1 MKIDFSKSRFRERA
15 VKYYDEGNYLSAL
28 RFAYK
33 EINLY
38 GGDGDAYMMISD
50 IYENMELYSSAVN
63 CWFRFMDNCMGEDL
77 PDIYEG
83 LAINYLNMG
92 NEAQS
97 AFYYNKL
104 MDTDNTLT
112 PENKAD
118 IAETFAHDKRS
129 RFRFVYPPRF
139 ADYSGET
146 EAGARALKNGDCK
159 KAISILSKVEK
170 GSPDYAAA
178 REMQAIAYMLSENSK
193 QAERICL
200 ELVGKDP
207 SNVQALA
214 TLAAVY
220 TEQGR
225 RDESREIAIR
235 LCGLKNL
242 TPEEVYKVATVCCE
256 NNLHERALVKFK
268 ELEKDIP
275 YDGNMLYFKSVAAY
289 NSGKIE
295 MALDALET
303 LCTIYPDAAVAEYY
317 LKAIRRYQAHPDR
330 EPKPQLT
337 YFYRIPQEERAVR
350 CRALLRIGKYPRADA
365 ELFGSLALREGYFR
379 WCFDEMDGMERDLQ
393 YLAAVTAEHAR
404 ADGFLREVLLD
415 CEVSDVLKIEILRL
429 LYARN
434 EDNSFGV
441 VICNIYRDLHLER
454 VKIGPKRHKKF
465 VEAYAKVASKFT
477 IINDDYGDKI
487 KAMTEFVYRVFLRK
501 ECWELANNSD
511 DLACAIYLLC
521 GLKEVGRNS
530 KTASSAFDATP
541 GAVDQIMA
549 AVLSK

>member
-200 ELVGKDP
+200 ELVGEDP

-256 NNLHERALVKFK
+256 NNLHERAL
-268 ELEKDIP
+268 E
-275 YDGNMLYFKSVAAY
+275 
-289 NSGKIE
+289 
-295 MALDALET
+295 
-303 LCTIYPDAAVAEYY
+303 
-317 LKAIRRYQAHPDR
+317 
-330 EPKPQLT
+330 
-337 YFYRIPQEERAVR
+337 
-350 CRALLRIGKYPRADA
+350 
-365 ELFGSLALREGYFR
+365 
-379 WCFDEMDGMERDLQ
+379 
-393 YLAAVTAEHAR
+393 
-404 ADGFLREVLLD
+404 
-415 CEVSDVLKIEILRL
+415 
-429 LYARN
+429 
-434 EDNSFGV
+434 
-441 VICNIYRDLHLER
+441 
-454 VKIGPKRHKKF
+454 
-465 VEAYAKVASKFT
+465 
-477 IINDDYGDKI
+477 
-487 KAMTEFVYRVFLRK
+487 
-501 ECWELANNSD
+501 
-511 DLACAIYLLC
+511 
-521 GLKEVGRNS
+521 
-530 KTASSAFDATP
+530 
-541 GAVDQIMA
+541 
-549 AVLSK
+549 